1 MIYSLTGELTYI
13 GDQFLVVECGGVGFK
28 CFTSVATAANAGRIG
43 DQIRLYTYLSVK
55 EDALDLYGFK
65 TENELRA
72 FKLLI
77 SVSGVGPKAAA
88 SILSEMSADK
98 LSLAV
103 AAGDT
108 KAITRANG
116 VGKKIAERI
125 VLELKDKMA
134 GVTLSSSESSVSAAA
149 SVAEDS
155 PAGEAVAA
163 LVALGFSK
171 SDAAAAVGAMDSSLP
186 ADEMI
191 RQGLRQLSKNL

>member
-77 SVSGVGPKAAA
+77 SVSGVGPKAAV

-191 RQGLRQLSKNL
+191 RQGLRQLSKKI

>member
-1 MIYSLTGELTYI
+1 M
-13 GDQFLVVECGGVGFK
+13 C
-28 CFTSVATAANAGRIG
+28 
-43 DQIRLYTYLSVK
+43 IRDSLYTYLSVK

-77 SVSGVGPKAAA
+77 SVSGVGPKAAV

-171 SDAAAAVGAMDSSLP
+171 SDAAAAVGSMDSSLP

>member
-77 SVSGVGPKAAA
+77 SVSGVGPKAAV

-191 RQGLRQLSKNL
+191 RQGLRQ

>member
-77 SVSGVGPKAAA
+77 SVSGVGPKAAV

-149 SVAEDS
+149 SVAPDS

-186 ADEMI
+186 TDEMI